1 MHRGEDLFCPA
12 YEPPT
17 LGGLV
22 VGIERR
28 LDYEYARSLVFG
40 WGVDG
45 RVIEDKESVQW
56 WEGGFCSLP
65 LAPTFVSYQSPVH
78 NTRNDGE
85 EQARAE
91 SSVLR
96 HRLDAPQRD
105 RPGGSARGPSAISEQ
120 GPT

>member
-28 LDYEYARSLVFG
+28 VDYEYARSLVFG

-45 RVIEDKESVQW
+45 RVIEDKESVHW

-65 LAPTFVSYQSPVH
+65 SAPTFVSRQTLVTSQPSTNFWRRELREFSPS
-78 NTRNDGE
+78 T
-85 EQARAE
+85 
-91 SSVLR
+91 SS
-96 HRLDAPQRD
+96 
-105 RPGGSARGPSAISEQ
+105 
-120 GPT
+120 